1 MGNYLNDF
9 IGARNSLMDQQR
21 SLYVSTAANMNM
33 RYREL
38 LTNDFGTT
46 LVKNCAWDVADRVSS
61 SYFNTSDFYLSPQ
74 LLYGRIVNFSYEN
87 DLDLFTD
94 SATIRKMLYE
104 TDAGKEALNE
114 IVSKCDEAQKKLF
127 LKEKKE
133 NGNNGKY
140 IDEKLMKDGKS
151 AYREQQ
157 NNLHDE
163 VTGKMQDD
171 LDHTLEVDH
180 VQAAANACFNSLYI
194 ISPEAIAKLKGFY
207 NSDENFQM
215 LNKIANESKGDVK
228 VFSDGKT
235 SISGTKLV
243 QEKKELQKKLKA
255 ENMAAGMN
263 AKDAERSAK
272 KRADSLI
279 KEKWKDIT
287 YRATAK
293 QQADAACDRWENVG
307 KEKTREAL
315 KAAGILDENGKVKES
330 VRDKLEENIT
340 KSMNAESKCILQNA
354 DMSEVAKSASEK
366 TKESVKKIIV
376 GQVIYYVLPPLVFET
391 KHLTKKKGITLD
403 RFFSEIKKAEK
414 RIIRYVKS
422 KLGEILKN
430 TAHNIIHNFLRN
442 FLDIVLSLVKEMVKK
457 ALRAIKQ
464 VVTSLVSCVRIIA
477 SKDSTP
483 AEKADAVT
491 KTLSVTITAVYLEI
505 LFEWLEDSF
514 PISDILLEPLQI
526 IVTVLVTNLIMLILE
541 KADLFDVRYGLLV
554 ANIDRIFEEEYNSY
568 KESSQLLLQNLG
580 HEHMEKDVKML
591 GEQINEITNE
601 LLQLDMYQDSAFES
615 LNKINDTFD
624 MQIDFDAEWAYFLG
638 KEILV

>member
-1 MGNYLNDF
+1 MGGGVVGPRNL
-9 IGARNSLMDQQR
+9 IGDHH
-21 SLYVSTAANMNM
+21 
-33 RYREL
+33 
-38 LTNDFGTT
+38 
-46 LVKNCAWDVADRVSS
+46 
-61 SYFNTSDFYLSPQ
+61 
-74 LLYGRIVNFSYEN
+74 
-87 DLDLFTD
+87 
-94 SATIRKMLYE
+94 IR
-104 TDAGKEALNE
+104 G
-114 IVSKCDEAQKKLF
+114 KLF
-127 LKEKKE
+127 EGTIPDVIKAVAES
-133 NGNNGKY
+133 N
-140 IDEKLMKDGKS
+140 D
-151 AYREQQ
+151 
-157 NNLHDE
+157 NLYDE
-163 VTGKMQDD
+163 VTGKRQDD

-180 VQAAANACFNSLYI
+180 VQAAANACFNSMYI
-194 ISPEAIAKLKGFY
+194 ISPEAIAKLKEFY

-228 VFSDGKT
+228 VFSNGKT
-235 SISGTKLV
+235 TISGTKLV

-272 KRADSLI
+272 EKADNLI

-287 YRATAK
+287 HRATAK

-354 DMSEVAKSASEK
+354 DMREVAKSASEK

-391 KHLTKKKGITLD
+391 KHLTKKKGMTLD
-403 RFFSEIKKAEK
+403 RFFSETKKAGK

-430 TAHNIIHNFLRN
+430 TAHNTIHNFLRN
-442 FLDIVLSLVKEMVKK
+442 FLDIILSLVKEMVKK

-491 KTLSVTITAVYLEI
+491 KTLSVTITSVYLEI

-526 IVTVLVTNLIMLILE
+526 IVTILVTNLIMLVLE
-541 KADLFDVRYGLLV
+541 KADLFDVHYGLLV
-554 ANIDRIFEEEYNSY
+554 ANIDRIFEEEEYNSY

-580 HEHMEKDVKML
+580 YERMEKDVKML

-601 LLQLDMYQDSAFES
+601 LLQLDMYQDSAYGS
-615 LNKINDTFD
+615 LNEINDTFD
-624 MQIDFDAEWAYFLG
+624 MQIDFDSEWAYFLG